1 MKIVPMFPGPGY
13 RNAFMS
19 ECFDLVY
26 HGQGGFSWFDV
37 WNMPI
42 PHRRFSIKKIKE
54 YLDRVEQARN
64 QQQQKVTE
72 KTDIK
77 NFKIPKEAL
86 EASKEMT
93 YISKAKTK
101 K

>member
-1 MKIVPMFPGPGY
+1 
-13 RNAFMS
+13 MS

-54 YLDRVEQARN
+54 YLDRVEEARN

-77 NFKIPKEAL
+77 NFKIPQEVL
-86 EASKEMT
+86 QASKDMT